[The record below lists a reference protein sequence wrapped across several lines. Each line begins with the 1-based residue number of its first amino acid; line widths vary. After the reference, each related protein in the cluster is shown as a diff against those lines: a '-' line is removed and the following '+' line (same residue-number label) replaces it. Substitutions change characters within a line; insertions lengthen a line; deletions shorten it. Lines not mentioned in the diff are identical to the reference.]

1 MNKRMELNSRR
12 RLFIVDIENTVG
24 NGVLGTEDVA
34 RVKSSMEAFYSIGEQ
49 DFVVIGVSHSN
60 NVFPSHVW
68 ESARIV
74 LKKGHNGADA
84 ALKNVL
90 KSERIVDRFS
100 EVVIVSGDGAF
111 AEEAGSLRSLGV
123 AVTIHA
129 EAIRVAKRL
138 LRSAS
143 LANLTFKQNVVIK
156 LKIVA

>member
-74 LKKGHNGADA
+74 LKKRTQWGGR
-84 ALKNVL
+84 
-90 KSERIVDRFS
+90 SPQERS
-100 EVVIVSGDGAF
+100 Q
-111 AEEAGSLRSLGV
+111 
-123 AVTIHA
+123 
-129 EAIRVAKRL
+129 KR
-138 LRSAS
+138 
-143 LANLTFKQNVVIK
+143 ANSR
-156 LKIVA
+156 